1 VSGQRSVVE
10 HRQYLVR
17 RRMQRRLQTTH
28 CGEVSIRRLG
38 FTDLHEPSTQRRCP
52 HVRAR
57 FPNRG
62 TCCARRPSVAR
73 IGAGRILVLY
83 LLVSGWAGPAR
94 GAARCRPARFLQ
106 EHAWPQAIQSHFRQ
120 TTTHGHAKSAI
131 SCSGLGAP
139 SVTPCRKDGRCL
151 PRRRHGDRA
160 NTPPFVFAD
169 DGSPGRIRVSVR
181 LTLRGPP
188 RTVSAFSGISKSP
201 PSHPQVTRCC
211 ADWTF
216 ELRPLSLSRA
226 PVTGPGP
233 GGAGP
238 RRLTACTKSYE
249 SCTRSGPDER

>member
-1 VSGQRSVVE
+1 
-10 HRQYLVR
+10 
-17 RRMQRRLQTTH
+17 MQRRLQTTH

-94 GAARCRPARFLQ
+94 GAACCRPARFLQ

-151 PRRRHGDRA
+151 PRRRHGDRGKRSA
-160 NTPPFVFAD
+160 LCLCGRRLARTNSRQCKVDPQRSAAHGLGLLRDLQVTPE
-169 DGSPGRIRVSVR
+169 
-181 LTLRGPP
+181 
-188 RTVSAFSGISKSP
+188 SP
-201 PSHPQVTRCC
+201 PSHPM
-211 ADWTF
+211 
-216 ELRPLSLSRA
+216 LR
-226 PVTGPGP
+226 
-233 GGAGP
+233 
-238 RRLTACTKSYE
+238 
-249 SCTRSGPDER
+249 